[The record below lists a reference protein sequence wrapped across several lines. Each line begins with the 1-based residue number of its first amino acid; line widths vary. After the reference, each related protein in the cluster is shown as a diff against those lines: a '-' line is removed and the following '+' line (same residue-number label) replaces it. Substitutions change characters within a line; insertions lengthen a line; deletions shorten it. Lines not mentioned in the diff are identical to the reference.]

1 MYEQR
6 GAPLAP
12 RAVFL
17 RRVAGHVLGFGCGVL
32 VALVIGMTGYHWTE
46 GMPWIDAYLNAAM
59 ILGGMGPAGELHT
72 TAGKIFAGTYAIF
85 AGVFFLVMIGVVL
98 APVAHRILHR
108 LHLEA
113 GGEA

>member
-1 MYEQR
+1 MRRNHSPWIYEHR
-6 GAPLAP
+6 SAPLAP

-17 RRVAGHVLGFGCGVL
+17 RRVAKHGDVEGWRRGCP
-32 VALVIGMTGYHWTE
+32 E

-59 ILGGMGPAGELHT
+59 ILGGMGPVGELHT

-85 AGVFFLVMIGVVL
+85 AGVIFLVMVGVVL
-98 APVAHRILHR
+98 APVAHRVLHR

-113 GGEA
+113 GEES